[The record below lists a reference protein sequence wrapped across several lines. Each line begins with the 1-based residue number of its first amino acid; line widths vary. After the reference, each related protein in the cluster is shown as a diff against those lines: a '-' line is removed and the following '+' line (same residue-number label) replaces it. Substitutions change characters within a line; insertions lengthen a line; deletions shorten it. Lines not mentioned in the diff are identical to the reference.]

1 MSTTRGIVTLAGTPV
16 EIWIWMSV
24 PSAVIDP
31 PPGDWL
37 KTSPFGLLSSTT
49 STDARKPASD
59 RVVIASCRRMPMTLG
74 TGPSGGFGGSG
85 NPIAGSPC
93 ITLDMYDTQI
103 GAATVPPKTEP
114 IE

>member
-1 MSTTRGIVTLAGTPV
+1 M
-16 EIWIWMSV
+16 
-24 PSAVIDP
+24 PSAVTVP

-37 KTSPFGLLSSTT
+37 NTWPFGAWSSAI
-49 STDARKPASD
+49 SIEARKPASE
-59 RVVIASCRRMPMTLG
+59 RVLIASARFMPITLG

-93 ITLDMYDTQI
+93 ITLDMNDTQI